1 MIKKNAIRGRQ
12 VLALIV
18 TLDSVALLTA
28 TLLLLTAI
36 DLGNGYD
43 IFFIAAHMLHLFSA
57 MLGYVVV
64 RHSSTV
70 VDSLRIV
77 MLIFCILLVVDLAI
91 VVARIV
97 MLSHEHT
104 ALGSLQH
111 MHLTLLT
118 RLVLSIAFLLID
130 IGGIFFANLAQTS
143 AFARQYSNL
152 QLLSLAS
159 RAVQQAN

>member
-18 TLDSVALLTA
+18 TLDSVVLAAAL
-28 TLLLLTAI
+28 LLLLTAI

-43 IFFIAAHMLHLFSA
+43 IFFLAAHMIHLFSV

-70 VDSLRIV
+70 VDSLRLV
-77 MLIFCILLVVDLAI
+77 MLIFCVLLIVDLAL

-97 MLSHEHT
+97 MLSHEHG
-104 ALGSLQH
+104 ALGPLRH

-118 RLVLSIAFLLID
+118 RLVVSVLFLLVD
-130 IGGIFFANLAQTS
+130 MAGIFFANLAQTS
-143 AFARQYSNL
+143 AFARQYSNM
-152 QLLSLAS
+152 QMLSLAS
-159 RAVQQAN
+159 RAVQQTN